1 MKYVMLQYH
10 TIQQYKIILKVHVNG
25 VEAIFSD
32 IDMVTTSQ
40 VRIKG
45 HLSA

>member
-1 MKYVMLQYH
+1 M
-10 TIQQYKIILKVHVNG
+10 QQYKNILQVHVNG

-32 IDMVTTSQ
+32 IDMVTISQ

-45 HLSA
+45 HLSAQCA